1 MATVI
6 AGERVER
13 IPARL
18 LLGEGSLWAPRL
30 NKWLLVNIHGKH
42 IYTLDTYGSGELR
55 GYAVPEQVGTVVLRA
70 PAAGRSEQ
78 ALVALKTGLAF
89 VDLETGEVT
98 RLPGAPAEPPRNRW
112 NDGKCSPEGRFWAG
126 TMEDATFSPGV
137 GALYCMDPSAAGTAP
152 PAPRKAFGGVTI
164 SNGIAWSGDGRTMYY
179 IDTPRNDVQVRYSS
193 AIWCSF
199 QALYSRRSLHRPPP
213 PLCLPPGI
221 RLRPCH
227 GRAGGGARGLQDRL
241 CQP

>member
-1 MATVI
+1 MAAVI
-6 AGERVER
+6 SGERLER

-30 NKWLLVNIHGKH
+30 NKWLLVNIHGNT
-42 IYTLDTYGSGELR
+42 IFTLDTYGSGELK
-55 GYAVPEQVGTVVLRA
+55 GYPVPEQVGTVVLRA

-89 VDLETGEVT
+89 VDLETGAVT
-98 RLPGAPAEPPRNRW
+98 RLPGAPAEPPKNRW

-137 GALYCMDPSAAGTAP
+137 GSLYCVDPSAAGAAAP

-164 SNGIAWSGDGRTMYY
+164 SNGIAWSPDGRTMYY
-179 IDTPRNDVQVRYSS
+179 IDTPRNDVQVRYYPPWGLLFWSIS
-193 AIWCSF
+193 A
-199 QALYSRRSLHRPPP
+199 PPGLLTFP
-213 PLCLPPGI
+213 FPLPLPPGI
-221 RLRPCH
+221 
-227 GRAGGGARGLQDRL
+227 
-241 CQP
+241 